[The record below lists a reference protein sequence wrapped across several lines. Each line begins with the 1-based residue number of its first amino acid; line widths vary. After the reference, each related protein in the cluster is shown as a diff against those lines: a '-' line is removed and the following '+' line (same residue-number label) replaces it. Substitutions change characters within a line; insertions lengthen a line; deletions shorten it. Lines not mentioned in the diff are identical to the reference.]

1 MIDFAFIDS
10 GTGGIPYL
18 LHLKKYLP
26 QSNCVYVGDTK
37 NFPYGTKSSE
47 EIVKC
52 VTTLV
57 QKIIEKFNPLVI
69 VVACNTMSVN
79 ALDSLRKTFPKIAFV
94 GTVPAIKVAAE
105 KSKKRV
111 FGLLAT
117 DATVSCDYN
126 FTLKEKYAK
135 DCKMVLR
142 GDSKLIDFIER
153 KSFTASPEEINNAC
167 IPAVEFFKKNDCDV
181 IILGC
186 THFLNISHQI
196 QLVCGNDI
204 LVVDSKEGVVKHA
217 IEVYEQALRAASEP
231 AEGVADKTSA
241 QNTKWAGGGLGSQ
254 GETSPALYITG
265 FTKKEDQKEYDAL
278 SKKFELNFC
287 GLL

>member
-1 MIDFAFIDS
+1 MTDFVFIDS

-18 LHLKKYLP
+18 LHLKNYLP
-26 QSNCVYVGDTK
+26 QANCVYVGDTK
-37 NFPYGTKSSE
+37 NFPYGTKASE
-47 EIVKC
+47 EIIKC
-52 VTTLV
+52 VTSLV

-79 ALDSLRKTFPKIAFV
+79 ALDSLRKTFPKTAFV

-117 DATVSCDYN
+117 DSTVSCDYN
-126 FTLKEKYAK
+126 FALKEKYAS

-153 KSFTASPEEINNAC
+153 KSFTATQEEIKAAC
-167 IPAVEFFKKNDCDV
+167 FPAVDFFKQNDCDV

-186 THFLNISHQI
+186 THFLNISSQI
-196 QLVCGNDI
+196 QQVCGSDI
-204 LVVDSKEGVVKHA
+204 LVVDSKDGVVKHA
-217 IEVYEQALRAASEP
+217 IEVYKQALRAASEP
-231 AEGVADKTSA
+231 AEGVADKTAA
-241 QNTKWAGGGLGSQ
+241 QNTKWAGAGLGSQ
-254 GETSPALYITG
+254 GETSPTLYITG
-265 FTKKEDQKEYDAL
+265 FNEKEDQKEYDVL
-278 SKKFELNFC
+278 SEKYNLKFC

>member
-1 MIDFAFIDS
+1 MTDFVFIDS

-26 QSNCVYVGDTK
+26 QANCVYVGDTK

-47 EIVKC
+47 EIIKC
-52 VTTLV
+52 VTSLV

-79 ALDSLRKTFPKIAFV
+79 ALDSLRKEFPKTAFV

-117 DATVSCDYN
+117 DSTVSCDYN
-126 FTLKEKYAK
+126 FALKEKYAS

-153 KSFTASPEEINNAC
+153 KSFTATQEEIKAAC
-167 IPAVEFFKKNDCDV
+167 FPAVDFFKQNDCDV

-186 THFLNISHQI
+186 THFLNISNQI
-196 QLVCGNDI
+196 QQVCGSDI
-204 LVVDSKEGVVKHA
+204 LVVDSKDGVVKHA
-217 IEVYEQALRAASEP
+217 IEVYKQALRAAFEP

-241 QNTKWAGGGLGSQ
+241 QNTKWAGVGLGSQ
-254 GETSPALYITG
+254 GETSPTLYITG
-265 FTKKEDQKEYDAL
+265 FNEKEDQKEYDVL
-278 SKKFELNFC
+278 SEKFNLNFC
-287 GLL
+287 GVL

>member
-1 MIDFAFIDS
+1 MTDFVFIDS

-18 LHLKKYLP
+18 LHLKNYLP
-26 QSNCVYVGDTK
+26 QANCVYVGDTK

-47 EIVKC
+47 EIIKC
-52 VTTLV
+52 VTSLV

-79 ALDSLRKTFPKIAFV
+79 ALDSLRKTFPKTAFV

-117 DATVSCDYN
+117 DSTVSCDYN
-126 FTLKEKYAK
+126 FALKEKYAS

-153 KSFTASPEEINNAC
+153 KSFTATQEEIKAAC
-167 IPAVEFFKKNDCDV
+167 FPAVDFFKQNDCDV

-186 THFLNISHQI
+186 THFLNISSQI
-196 QLVCGNDI
+196 QQVCGSDI
-204 LVVDSKEGVVKHA
+204 LVVDSKDGVVKHA
-217 IEVYEQALRAASEP
+217 IEVYKQALRAAFEP
-231 AEGVADKTSA
+231 ARGGRLQQSAAEGEAP
-241 QNTKWAGGGLGSQ
+241 L
-254 GETSPALYITG
+254 
-265 FTKKEDQKEYDAL
+265 
-278 SKKFELNFC
+278 
-287 GLL
+287 